1 MALLLTPTLRKL
13 ALTAHIISSV
23 GWLGAIGGFLALAVA
38 GLTGRDAR
46 IVGAAYLGMELTA
59 WFVIVPL
66 AFASLV
72 TGLIVSLGTHWGL
85 FRHYWVLLKFVLT
98 SFATILLMVHMRAIS
113 VLAGVARE
121 TRLSTVDVRRL
132 QIQVVGDASAA
143 LLALIVATTL
153 GVYKPRGMTPYGRR
167 KQHEERNVQSSY
179 VDDSIGD
186 IDSPP
191 RWVKVSGIVGIV
203 LILLFR
209 ILKALV
215 AARRL

>member
-121 TRLSTVDVRRL
+121 TRLSTVDVRQL

>member
-209 ILKALV
+209 ILKAFV
-215 AARRL
+215 AAGRL